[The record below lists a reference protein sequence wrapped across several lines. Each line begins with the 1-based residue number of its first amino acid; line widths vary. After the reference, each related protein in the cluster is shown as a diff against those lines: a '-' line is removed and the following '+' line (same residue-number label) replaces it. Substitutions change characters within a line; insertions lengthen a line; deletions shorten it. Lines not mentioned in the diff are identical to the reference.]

1 MPTDP
6 SILLQG
12 TPPPNPL
19 EQYGRVVALKN
30 ALQQNQIGAQQ
41 LQEGQ
46 IGLQQKQLLFD
57 DQQKISK
64 VLSDP
69 SVNGDIE
76 KAIPMLGPAG
86 VSGQSILS
94 ITKGLDEHREKI
106 ANVTKAQADAA
117 QANQKVEGEQ
127 KGLVDDMLQGLAN
140 NPNATAADLLSRAHI
155 LTTTSPALAA
165 KVAPIIAQLQNSNDP
180 DGTARQIVQS
190 ATTASSQQKAA
201 EIAQKAA
208 AGRKDTAEATKT
220 EFQNTLMQTA
230 LQGGAGAGESLIQQR
245 FAANPAAGQK
255 AIAAWRQNLTTGDLK
270 AANEEVNKIYE
281 QEIGAPSKI
290 AAETPAKL
298 AQERQLI
305 PIKAAAAGAEENA
318 RIPGRIA
325 GAVGEQQALAKLSP
339 DAFAGIPSPTN
350 RNAAQNEADKVYKEY
365 TDKVGQTQSFLD
377 SVNAARTNPAIA
389 ATIPMQEVRSFVNR
403 VNAQELKAVSSGVG
417 GILQRAD
424 TWLEKNTTGVPPKWL
439 LDDIAQIGGIQI
451 QAAQRGFQAG
461 KQRLQMRG
469 VDVTKLPAPDTGTP
483 AAAPAGGGWKVIKV
497 E

>member
-1 MPTDP
+1 MATDP
-6 SILLQG
+6 GILLQG

-117 QANQKVEGEQ
+117 AANQKVEGEQ

-165 KVAPIIAQLQNSNDP
+165 KVAPIIAQIQNSNDP

-190 ATTASSQQKAA
+190 AATASSQAKAA
-201 EIAQKAA
+201 EVAQKAA
-208 AGRKDTAEATKT
+208 AGRKDTAEAAKT
-220 EFQNTLMQTA
+220 EFQNTLMHTA
-230 LQGGAGAGESLIQQR
+230 LQGGAGAGSALIHQR
-245 FAANPAAGQK
+245 FAGNPAAEAK
-255 AIAAWRQNLTTGDLK
+255 AQAAWNQNLTTGDLK

-298 AQERQLI
+298 AQERQMV
-305 PIKAAAAGAEENA
+305 PIEASKAAARANAEIGPHVA
-318 RIPGRIA
+318 QAVQTQAAIA
-325 GAVGEQQALAKLSP
+325 KSAP
-339 DAFAGIPSPTN
+339 DAYAGIPNPSRQKQAEDET
-350 RNAAQNEADKVYKEY
+350 DKVYKEY
-365 TDKVGQTQSFLD
+365 TDAVTKNQTFLNT
-377 SVNAARTNPAIA
+377 VEGARTNPALV
-389 ATIPMQEVRSFVNR
+389 PLVGMQEVKAYLNR
-403 VNAQELKAVSSGVG
+403 VTQSELNSVG
-417 GILQRAD
+417 SVGSMAQRAE
-424 TWLEKNTTGVPPKWL
+424 TWLSKNATGTPPKWL
-439 LDDIAQIGGIQI
+439 LDDISQIGKI
-451 QAAQRGFQAG
+451 QAQDAQSKFTAG

-497 E
+497 R